1 MNVTTLVN
9 VHVIQNLCFFRR
21 IKNAEILVLL
31 KSRFISGF
39 LSFLEHLV

>member
-9 VHVIQNLCFFRR
+9 VNVIQNLCFFRR

-31 KSRFISGF
+31 KSRFFKYLVFF
-39 LSFLEHLV
+39 LS